1 MEAGLLSSTLVLPLH
16 TPLLPREYDDARRE
30 DEDRVG
36 GCVLFCGV
44 NLHGFHEQV
53 LAVAFNEPFP
63 LWSYLQVSVRDHGFH
78 LLAPWE
84 NREEYKRV

>member
-1 MEAGLLSSTLVLPLH
+1 MEAGRLSSRLVLPLH

-53 LAVAFNEPFP
+53 LAVAFNEHPCSPLCHMVTVPFVE
-63 LWSYLQVSVRDHGFH
+63 LSAGIS
-78 LLAPWE
+78 A
-84 NREEYKRV
+84 

>member
-1 MEAGLLSSTLVLPLH
+1 MIQVVAFHGSRASFQHISVPLR

-53 LAVAFNEPFP
+53 LAVAFNEHSRSPLCHMVTVPFVK
-63 LWSYLQVSVRDHGFH
+63 SSAGIS
-78 LLAPWE
+78 A
-84 NREEYKRV
+84 